1 METHMIFETHAHY
14 DDEAFE
20 QDREALLNSMEA
32 HGIGHIVNACASIE
46 SLKATEE
53 LMEIYP
59 SATWIIFISCVAH
72 NTISVTTLPKS
83 KAQSPSALAVCVR

>member
-20 QDREALLNSMEA
+20 QDRETLLNSMEA

-53 LMEIYP
+53 LMEKYP
-59 SATWIIFISCVAH
+59 FVYGSLW
-72 NTISVTTLPKS
+72 N
-83 KAQSPSALAVCVR
+83 SPGECRKDDRGYIE

>member
-46 SLKATEE
+46 SLKARRTDGK
-53 LMEIYP
+53 
-59 SATWIIFISCVAH
+59 ISLCLWRLW
-72 NTISVTTLPKS
+72 N
-83 KAQSPSALAVCVR
+83 SPG

>member
-32 HGIGHIVNACASIE
+32 HCKCMCIDRE
-46 SLKATEE
+46 SESDRGTDGK
-53 LMEIYP
+53 
-59 SATWIIFISCVAH
+59 ISLCLWRLW
-72 NTISVTTLPKS
+72 N
-83 KAQSPSALAVCVR
+83 SPG

>member
-20 QDREALLNSMEA
+20 QDRETLLNSMEA

-46 SLKATEE
+46 SLKADRRTVGKISLCLWRLWEFTRMMQKSGTE
-53 LMEIYP
+53 
-59 SATWIIFISCVAH
+59 VH
-72 NTISVTTLPKS
+72 
-83 KAQSPSALAVCVR
+83 